1 MMKKF
6 VPGSQGIYVTSS
18 CEFSQWPSEE
28 CDLPMRDNLITIN
41 LYGETHTLDK
51 TWVMLLAM
59 FEIQDRDA
67 IQNVRFVKL
76 PYSKYEVPWRAVYR
90 SPRYIDP
97 EKRYRKI
104 PGYPRV
110 SVSIDGICV
119 DNTTQQQLKPTI
131 DTYGYHVLQVY
142 DSLRCSRVT
151 LGIHRL
157 VALAWLVD
165 DFFEPNVIVNH
176 KDGNKINNHAHNL
189 EWTTFYGNN
198 IHAIKTGLRERCCS
212 CRVRDI
218 ETEEI
223 IEFPSIQETATF
235 LGYKRTAKDSKL
247 FGSTFINKLYNGKYE
262 LRVEGDDRP
271 WFYTKDKQIM
281 STTPSYNVISILDNG
296 ITKVFHGARDIIKHY
311 KVWNAGGG
319 LDSVL
324 NKLKIIRPDL
334 EILDV
339 IKPDIVS
346 SVQIKEISTGVVTE
360 YPSIRALER
369 ALGYPKVMLDLVIKY
384 NGSKEYHG
392 YVMRYTSDEP
402 WPEILEN
409 KYKPVKIEVTD
420 LETQEVIEY
429 PSLKAVA
436 RSLGIDRKQI
446 KRMLRYQKKGDRW
459 KLKKLQDLSTEGPL
473 KLKDLSEF
481 SLTAG
486 ISC

>member
-6 VPGSQGIYVTSS
+6 IPGSQGIYVTSS

-28 CDLPMRDNLITIN
+28 CDLPMRDNFVTIN
-41 LYGETHTLDK
+41 LYGETHELDK
-51 TWVMLLAM
+51 NWLMLIAM
-59 FEIQDRDA
+59 FEIQDRDI

-76 PYSKYEVPWRAVYR
+76 PYSKHEVPWRPVYKNPRYTDESKVYR
-90 SPRYIDP
+90 R
-97 EKRYRKI
+97 I
-104 PGYPRV
+104 PGYPNV
-110 SVSIDGICV
+110 GISVDGSCIDPH
-119 DNTTQQQLKPTI
+119 TTEP
-131 DTYGYHVLQVY
+131 HVLSLSSTGYYTTWTY
-142 DSLRCSRVT
+142 DGLRSVNKSI
-151 LGIHRL
+151 GVHRL
-157 VALAWLVD
+157 VALAWLSESFD
-165 DFFEPNVIVNH
+165 EPNVIVNH
-176 KDGNKINNHAHNL
+176 KDGNKQNNHARNL

-198 IHAIKTGLRERCCS
+198 VHAIKTGLRGECCS
-212 CRVRDI
+212 CRVRNI

-223 IEFPSIQETATF
+223 IEFPSIQETAKF

-324 NKLKIIRPDL
+324 SKLKIIRPDL

-346 SVQIKEISTGVVTE
+346 SVQIKEISTGIVTE

-384 NGSKEYHG
+384 KGSKEYHG